1 MLEQV
6 NDEFFDE
13 AGTRRVSNRAVV
25 SSILAFFGGLGATL
39 MPLPTL
45 VAAAFL
51 LIAIAVAIS
60 AIRTLNHPEARV
72 IGGLRHVG
80 IVLAGMGVVVAT
92 IGLGLRLLLA
102 LRG

>member
-1 MLEQV
+1 M

-13 AGTRRVSNRAVV
+13 AATRRVSNRAMV
-25 SSILAFFGGLGATL
+25 SSILAFVGAFGAALL
-39 MPLPTL
+39 PIPTL

-51 LIAIAVAIS
+51 LVAIAVAIS

-72 IGGLRHVG
+72 IGGVRHLG
-80 IVLAGMGVVVAT
+80 IVLAGIGALVAT
-92 IGLGLRLLLA
+92 IDLGLRVVLA